1 VEERVVAPRMP
12 PLNPLRVFE
21 VAARLGAFN
30 KAALEL
36 GVTQSAVSRQIATLE
51 HFLKTPLFRRLR
63 QGACLTPEGEAYL
76 RRIAPAFAAIAAA
89 TEEALE
95 KSDTKP
101 LRVRAYTS
109 FIAKWLIRRLP
120 QFKAANRGCDVRLI
134 NAVAPV
140 DFAREDV
147 DFSIQLGLG
156 GWRGT
161 RSRRLFA
168 DVIQP
173 VCSPRLREELK
184 TPDDLR
190 RVPLLHAHYR
200 HSDWPDW
207 LAAIGRPELATL
219 PGTVFPSSVLTYEAA
234 VQGHGVAIGQVRL
247 LEPDF
252 AAGTLVPLFDRPVER
267 ALAYHL
273 VWPEDRELG
282 RKARLFADWL
292 CKAADEPAPAAAKA
306 S

>member
-1 VEERVVAPRMP
+1 MLPRMP

-30 KAALEL
+30 KAAAEL

-51 HFLKTPLFRRLR
+51 HYLKVPLFRRLR
-63 QGACLTPEGEAYL
+63 QGACLTAEGEAYL

-89 TEEALE
+89 TEETLDKGSA
-95 KSDTKP
+95 KP

-120 QFKAANRGCDVRLI
+120 QFHAANRGCDVRLV

-147 DFSIQLGLG
+147 DFSIQLG
-156 GWRGT
+156 RGNWPGT
-161 RSRRLFA
+161 QSRLLFA

-173 VCSPRLREELK
+173 VCSPRLRHDLH
-184 TPDDLR
+184 TPDDLHR
-190 RVPLLHAHYR
+190 FQLLHAHYR

-207 LAAIGRPELATL
+207 LAAIGRPDLAVL

-247 LEPDF
+247 LEHDF
-252 AAGTLVPLFDRPVER
+252 AAGTLVPLFARPLER
-267 ALAYHL
+267 QLAYYL
-273 VWPEDRELG
+273 VWPGDRELG
-282 RKARLFADWL
+282 RKARVFADWL
-292 CKAADEPAPAAAKA
+292 CKAAAEPAPAVTKAA
-306 S
+306 